1 MQLIDSMAGTWRPDD
16 YRDTYT
22 DRVKELISA
31 KKKGEEVTVAE
42 AAPEATNV
50 VDLMSALQASVEAA
64 KQGRPSRRPSTG
76 ARKAPAREPAE
87 RPSTRAKA
95 TKSAAKPPA
104 KATTKRTTTA
114 PAKKAR
120 KAS

>member
-1 MQLIDSMAGTWRPDD
+1 MLRDHAGLPVRP
-16 YRDTYT
+16 
-22 DRVKELISA
+22 VLISTRDGSCLA
-31 KKKGEEVTVAE
+31 VFSVKKKGEEVTVAE
-42 AAPEATNV
+42 AAPEVTNV

>member
-1 MQLIDSMAGTWRPDD
+1 MAKQLIDSMAGTWRPDD

-22 DRVKELISA
+22 DRVKDLISA

-64 KQGRPSRRPSTG
+64 KQGRPSRRSGTG
-76 ARKAPAREPAE
+76 ARKAAKTAP
-87 RPSTRAKA
+87 AKA
-95 TKSAAKPPA
+95 APAKAAKPPA
-104 KATTKRTTTA
+104 KATAKRTTTA
-114 PAKKAR
+114 PAKSAR